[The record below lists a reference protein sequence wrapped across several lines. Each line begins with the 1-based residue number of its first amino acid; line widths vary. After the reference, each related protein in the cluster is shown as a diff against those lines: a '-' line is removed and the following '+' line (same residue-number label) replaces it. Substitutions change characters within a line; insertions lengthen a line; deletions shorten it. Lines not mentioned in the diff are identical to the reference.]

1 MKTTTYNPGMQIR
14 NVEQLRSGPGAKY
27 LEVLDVGEGPFLAIQ
42 WRRVLPKSLAKNHKL
57 IAFGR

>member
-1 MKTTTYNPGMQIR
+1 VRAEVDADAWT
-14 NVEQLRSGPGAKY
+14 
-27 LEVLDVGEGPFLAIQ
+27 LEVLDTGDGPFVAIQ